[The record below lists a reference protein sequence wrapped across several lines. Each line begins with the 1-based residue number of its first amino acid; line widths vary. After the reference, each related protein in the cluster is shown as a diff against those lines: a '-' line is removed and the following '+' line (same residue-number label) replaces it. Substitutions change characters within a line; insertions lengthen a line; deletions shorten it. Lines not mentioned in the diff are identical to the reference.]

1 MWQVTQ
7 AMHADLGNCAWLWQE
22 QLRAKQTEQQLIV
35 EADTGVYTGTKTI
48 KDCTLLV
55 SLHSARFTTSWL
67 SSRETT
73 AGLGSLGTKPF
84 CSL

>member
-35 EADTGVYTGTKTI
+35 EADTGVYIGTKTI
-48 KDCTLLV
+48 KDCT
-55 SLHSARFTTSWL
+55 RF
-67 SSRETT
+67 
-73 AGLGSLGTKPF
+73 PP
-84 CSL
+84 